1 MWWRT
6 DQRPVGATVLS
17 RRSVLGGLAVGTAG
31 LTLSACGFQPMY
43 GGSSGGAVTANLGQV
58 EIARIN
64 DRNGQVLRNALERRF
79 ERSKNAQKKLYLL
92 TITLQETIDEIGLSK
107 DSFAT
112 RADMIL
118 SATFSLTADKTALLG
133 GTSEGIASYNIL
145 DQQYAT
151 VVSEKDARN
160 RAIEQIADDITR
172 RISAYFSRQPA
183 APTPA
188 R

>member
-6 DQRPVGATVLS
+6 NRRPVGAAPLS
-17 RRSVLGGLAVGTAG
+17 RRSVLGGLAVATAG
-31 LTLSACGFQPMY
+31 LSLSACGFKPMY
-43 GGSSGGAVTANLGQV
+43 GGGAGNAVTANLGQI

-64 DRNGQVLRNALERRF
+64 DRNGQMLRNALERRF
-79 ERSKNAQKKLYLL
+79 ERSNNAQKKNYLL
-92 TITLQETIDEIGLSK
+92 TITLQESIDEIGLAK

-112 RADMIL
+112 RADMIV
-118 SATFSLTADKTALLG
+118 SATFSLTADKAALLG
-133 GTSEGIASYNIL
+133 GISEGTASYNIL

-151 VVSEKDARN
+151 VMSEKDARA
-160 RAIEQIADDITR
+160 RALEQIADDLTR
-172 RISAYFSRQPA
+172 RLSAYFSRQPT